1 MDLGLIAL
9 ICAAALL
16 GPALT
21 LFSRGAVPVVVGQL
35 LAGVI
40 LGRTG
45 TRILDPSKSDL
56 ALLYEIGFA
65 MLMFLV
71 GMHVPLH
78 DQRLRS
84 ALRRGALAAASS
96 VPLAL
101 GAGLLCHTL
110 GGGPTLVYGVVIVSS
125 SAAIALP
132 VIDESGLSGPPVL
145 VAMAWITIA
154 DILATVAIPLALA
167 PARAAHAALGALIVA
182 VLVIFV
188 FLVVHRLAPVPLVQR
203 VRHEGKKRGWA
214 IDLRLSVVVLVSL
227 AYVAQK
233 VGASLLIAG
242 FGTGL
247 MVGAIGG
254 PKRLSKEVLG
264 LGQGFFVPLFFV
276 LLGAKLDLRALGS
289 SHGAIVL
296 AILLAG
302 AAIAVHVLASVVIR
316 APRAIGLLASAQV
329 GVPAAVIALGLPSHA
344 INQGQA
350 SAIFCGALAS
360 IAACSTGAV
369 LLRRAATPARPA
381 AVAAPAHPDPT

>member
-1 MDLGLIAL
+1 MRFLAINAVLRWASIRSPVCPASSSAWSLGECWRPWIGGGGSGSTCRSASVFGLLAGGVVLLAAFVVIESRVAEPMIEL
-9 ICAAALL
+9 SLFRIRAFTAGNVAGFAAALL

-56 ALLYEIGFA
+56 ALLYDIGFA

-154 DILATVAIPLALA
+154 DILATVAVPPALA
-167 PARAAHAALGALIVA
+167 PAPAARSALGALIVA

-233 VGASLLIAG
+233 
-242 FGTGL
+242 
-247 MVGAIGG
+247 
-254 PKRLSKEVLG
+254 
-264 LGQGFFVPLFFV
+264 
-276 LLGAKLDLRALGS
+276 
-289 SHGAIVL
+289 
-296 AILLAG
+296 
-302 AAIAVHVLASVVIR
+302 
-316 APRAIGLLASAQV
+316 
-329 GVPAAVIALGLPSHA
+329 
-344 INQGQA
+344 
-350 SAIFCGALAS
+350 
-360 IAACSTGAV
+360 
-369 LLRRAATPARPA
+369 
-381 AVAAPAHPDPT
+381 